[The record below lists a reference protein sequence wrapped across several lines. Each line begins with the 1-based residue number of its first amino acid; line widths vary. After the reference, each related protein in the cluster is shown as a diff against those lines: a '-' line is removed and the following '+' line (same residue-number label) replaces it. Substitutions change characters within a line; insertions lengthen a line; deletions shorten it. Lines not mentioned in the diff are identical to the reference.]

1 MRLTKTMVYIRLARS
16 STSAWKGNKAAQ
28 EVNWCSAKSRFTL
41 DDRQQ
46 KSWSLVVSEFVAA
59 AKFKFPRAASIL
71 LTDRILV
78 LKRHD
83 TINAAL
89 THLSSFN
96 MFAGSSPI
104 PFDDSMNPR
113 FLL

>member
-16 STSAWKGNKAAQ
+16 STSSWKGNKAAQ
-28 EVNWCSAKSRFTL
+28 EANWCSAKSRFTL

-46 KSWSLVVSEFVAA
+46 KSWSLVFRNLWLPLNLNSLV
-59 AKFKFPRAASIL
+59 PHQYY
-71 LTDRILV
+71 LTHRILV

>member
-1 MRLTKTMVYIRLARS
+1 MFGQIKIYVGRS
-16 STSAWKGNKAAQ
+16 S
-28 EVNWCSAKSRFTL
+28 AKV
-41 DDRQQ
+41 
-46 KSWSLVVSEFVAA
+46 LVFGVSEFVAA

-78 LKRHD
+78 LKRQD

-89 THLSSFN
+89 IHLSSFN